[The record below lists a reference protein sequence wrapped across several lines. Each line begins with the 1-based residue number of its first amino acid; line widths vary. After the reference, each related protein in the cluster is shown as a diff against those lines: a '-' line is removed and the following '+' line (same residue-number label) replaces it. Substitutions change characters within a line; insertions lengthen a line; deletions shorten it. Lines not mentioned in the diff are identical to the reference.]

1 MNASLWT
8 ELSLWFAARA
18 PRERAVLLIATLA
31 LLGYGWQMLV
41 QDNVARFIGTEGG
54 RLQQLNQQQQG
65 LQAQYESLAAIS
77 EADPNALLRR
87 TIDRLAAQNKRL
99 DLEIE
104 ALSGKLVL
112 PADMASVLSRVM
124 AEQTGVRLIAMNNQP
139 PESLFFRT
147 GGAEDKPLVIYKHGI
162 ELTLQ
167 GSYLDVLRYLAAIEN
182 IGVRFFWERVEY
194 QVEQYPLG
202 EVSIEVFTLSTQ
214 EQLLDV

>member
-1 MNASLWT
+1 MNASLWA
-8 ELSLWFAARA
+8 ELSLWFSARA
-18 PRERAVLLIATLA
+18 PRERAVVLIATLV

-104 ALSGKLVL
+104 SLSGKLVL
-112 PADMASVLSRVM
+112 PADMAS
-124 AEQTGVRLIAMNNQP
+124 
-139 PESLFFRT
+139 
-147 GGAEDKPLVIYKHGI
+147 Y
-162 ELTLQ
+162 
-167 GSYLDVLRYLAAIEN
+167 
-182 IGVRFFWERVEY
+182 
-194 QVEQYPLG
+194 
-202 EVSIEVFTLSTQ
+202 
-214 EQLLDV
+214 